1 MTGQLC
7 ETVPL
12 RMEDS
17 ASQLRMVVPRT
28 VKSGGDS
35 LKTGRRGGG
44 QHLGRCGARGKD
56 LGNQKKCRSPGRQSE
71 AMCALDCRLQEEDR
85 CVCLLVSCVLPSI

>member
-17 ASQLRMVVPRT
+17 ESQLRMVVPRT

-44 QHLGRCGARGKD
+44 V
-56 LGNQKKCRSPGRQSE
+56 NT
-71 AMCALDCRLQEEDR
+71 
-85 CVCLLVSCVLPSI
+85 